1 MRWNDARNTK
11 SLTRPFAHLFSTTS
25 LTGDDS
31 AVNFDEH
38 LEVVRKRK
46 NATRSIVFLKGYLCK
61 SSEIKDVHCLQERR
75 GERYHFD
82 DNC

>member
-1 MRWNDARNTK
+1 MKSHKRAPVRRNDARNTK
-11 SLTRPFAHLFSTTS
+11 SLTHPFAHLFSTTS

-46 NATRSIVFLKGYLCK
+46 NATR
-61 SSEIKDVHCLQERR
+61 
-75 GERYHFD
+75 
-82 DNC
+82 